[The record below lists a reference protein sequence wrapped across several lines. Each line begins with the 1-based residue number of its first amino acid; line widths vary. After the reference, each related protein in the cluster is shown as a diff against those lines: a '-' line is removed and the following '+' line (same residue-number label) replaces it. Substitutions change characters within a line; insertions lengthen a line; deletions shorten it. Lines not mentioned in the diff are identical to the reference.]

1 MDINNKSPTKT
12 PNKTQSS
19 DSKSPLS
26 GLDETNNKFS
36 KIVMNYRAQAKIDKE
51 QEEIQMKIKEIEES
65 KDPTLNLNFDDY
77 RKKKYEN
84 DP

>member
-1 MDINNKSPTKT
+1 
-12 PNKTQSS
+12 
-19 DSKSPLS
+19 
-26 GLDETNNKFS
+26 
-36 KIVMNYRAQAKIDKE
+36 
-51 QEEIQMKIKEIEES
+51 MKIKEIEES